1 MDEYLVLLG
10 YPALDPAWEGKVSWA
25 AGNTN
30 PTAGAIPED
39 SLVEE
44 IEVSPS
50 KKPPPQTPVPAQ
62 TQNRNPYSP
71 EFIQLAQEAQQSQR
85 QLPRVS
91 GGTNT
96 GLFGFLPPE
105 QQTSRWRDILGA
117 IGDGLLIGAGAQPMY
132 LPRRDARLQ
141 GQALLGYQSDP
152 QSALERLAQT
162 GAPGSLDLM
171 KSLQTEYQR
180 SEDRAAQR
188 EMTQEYRNEV
198 NRLKKEK
205 VLQDLSKI
213 VPGVLARATTPE
225 LYASAW
231 DRLDQMVRRIDDTRD
246 ATTAFGIPYPED
258 WTPEMTAWYGVTGN
272 QMITSDVQREAEQGR
287 NTRLNVM
294 ESGRNYRTNLMEGGR
309 NYRANLAESGRNERA
324 KAKAKAKPKP
334 KTQTSTARP
343 QAGKVPPPVPG
354 YPQARNMDVDWLRK
368 NDTPQNRK
376 IFERQFGPG
385 TAKLFLGK

>member
-1 MDEYLVLLG
+1 MANFLSMLASALGGGLPQDE
-10 YPALDPAWEGKVSWA
+10 PTTVS
-25 AGNTN
+25 
-30 PTAGAIPED
+30 
-39 SLVEE
+39 E
-44 IEVSPS
+44 IEVSPLPRRQPQVES
-50 KKPPPQTPVPAQ
+50 PPPPP
-62 TQNRNPYSP
+62 RNPFTEDYL
-71 EFIQLAQEAQQSQR
+71 QLASQAQQSQR

-105 QQTSRWRDILGA
+105 QQTSRWRDVLGA
-117 IGDGLLIGAGAQPMY
+117 IGDGLLLGAGAKPMY

-162 GAPGSLDLM
+162 GTPDSLDLM
-171 KSLQTEYQR
+171 RGLQTEYQR

-205 VLQDLSKI
+205 VLQDLSKV

-225 LYASAW
+225 LYTSAW
-231 DRLDQMVRRIDDTRD
+231 ERLDQMARRIDDKLD

-287 NTRLNVM
+287 NSRLNVM
-294 ESGRNYRTNLMEGGR
+294 ESGRNYRTNLAESGR

-324 KAKAKAKPKP
+324 NAKAKPKP
-334 KTQTSTARP
+334 KPKTQTPAAKP
-343 QAGKVPPPVPG
+343 QAGRVPPPVPG
-354 YPQARNMDVDWLRK
+354 YPQARNMDVDWLKK

-376 IFERQFGPG
+376 IFEQQFGPG

>member
-1 MDEYLVLLG
+1 MANFLSMLASALGGGLPQDE
-10 YPALDPAWEGKVSWA
+10 PTTVS
-25 AGNTN
+25 
-30 PTAGAIPED
+30 
-39 SLVEE
+39 E
-44 IEVSPS
+44 IEVSPLPRQQPQVE
-50 KKPPPQTPVPAQ
+50 PPPPPP
-62 TQNRNPYSP
+62 RNPFTEDYL
-71 EFIQLAQEAQQSQR
+71 QLASQAQQSQR

-205 VLQDLSKI
+205 VLQDLSRV

-225 LYASAW
+225 LYTSAW
-231 DRLDQMVRRIDDTRD
+231 ERLDQMARRIDDKLD

-294 ESGRNYRTNLMEGGR
+294 ESGRNYRTNLMESGR

>member
-1 MDEYLVLLG
+1 MANFLSMLASALGVGLPQDE
-10 YPALDPAWEGKVSWA
+10 PTTVS
-25 AGNTN
+25 
-30 PTAGAIPED
+30 
-39 SLVEE
+39 E
-44 IEVSPS
+44 IEVSPLPRQQPQVES
-50 KKPPPQTPVPAQ
+50 PPPPP
-62 TQNRNPYSP
+62 RNPFTEDYLR
-71 EFIQLAQEAQQSQR
+71 LASQAQQSQR

-205 VLQDLSKI
+205 VLQDLSRV

-231 DRLDQMVRRIDDTRD
+231 DRLDQMARRIDDKLD

-294 ESGRNYRTNLMEGGR
+294 ESGRNYRTNLMESGR

-334 KTQTSTARP
+334 KPKTQTSTARP
-343 QAGKVPPPVPG
+343 QAGRVPPPVPG
-354 YPQARNMDVDWLRK
+354 YPQARNMDVDWLKK

-376 IFERQFGPG
+376 IFEQQFGPG